1 MREKPVVWKGD
12 IQDINEY
19 NETTLEEDSRVVS
32 YTLHLKDEK
41 EGVDELLEFTV
52 NLAPKEKR
60 LTEGIQLEFN
70 LRAPGKS
77 IKTWKYDGDVEK
89 SYFNGILCAS
99 HTKSYV
105 CTVRSGY
112 IMDVVRVMLIQ
123 MEFGGHMKNGNEDP
137 KGKFEIYLW

>member
-1 MREKPVVWKGD
+1 MQEKPVVWKGS
-12 IQDINEY
+12 IQGTTEFEADLNED
-19 NETTLEEDSRVVS
+19 NRIAS

-52 NLAPKEKR
+52 NLAPEEKR
-60 LTEGIQLEFN
+60 LTEGIQLEFKLN
-70 LRAPGKS
+70 AHDRS
-77 IKTWKYDGDVEK
+77 IKSWKYTGDVEK

-105 CTVRSGY
+105 CTVRGRY
-112 IMDVVRVMLIQ
+112 TDVIRVMLVQ
-123 MEFGGHMKNGNEDP
+123 MEFGGHLIESNDGA